1 MKPAAAAGAVR
12 FLNVHEHVGMTIMKK
27 YDIPV
32 PKYQIAKTAEEADQI
47 FEEHFHGAF
56 TSLL

>member
-1 MKPAAAAGAVR
+1 MR
-12 FLNVHEHVGMTIMKK
+12 FLNVHEHVGMTIMQK

-32 PKYQIAKTAEEADQI
+32 PKYKTAKTAEEADQI

-56 TSLL
+56 SLL